1 LINKIKVKNRREGMK
16 KILKKLINAWLYLP
30 LKVASAPCRDKFNAF
45 FFRTICETVE
55 KNTDYFVSY
64 NLRPKR
70 AENFISRESVSENA
84 NDYAIIMQGPL
95 VKENNFTLETVKLYN
110 KIYPNVQI
118 IVSTWNTEDAGYVS
132 EIRKC
137 NDCEV
142 LLNELPEYCG
152 FGNLNYQ
159 TYSTVEGLKRAKDL
173 NKKFVFKTRCD
184 YRFYKR
190 GLLDYMRSLLMM
202 FPCSDENMSQKYRIV
217 ITSGRHDDMFKQ
229 FYVGDQFNFGFI
241 SDMLNFWDHDLTD
254 VNYPPQEMYKEFELK
269 HLTWKE
275 ERDIC
280 RNLTRRYIR
289 KMTSSDVPNTIEAYW
304 EFARKYLIFLS
315 AKDVDAYWCKYEN
328 RFEETESNGE
338 YYRKD
343 SMSKYLAYN
352 WNFSSWLNLYSGTL
366 KWQEWMEKI
375 SENNH
380 Y

>member
-1 LINKIKVKNRREGMK
+1 
-16 KILKKLINAWLYLP
+16 
-30 LKVASAPCRDKFNAF
+30 
-45 FFRTICETVE
+45 
-55 KNTDYFVSY
+55 
-64 NLRPKR
+64 
-70 AENFISRESVSENA
+70 
-84 NDYAIIMQGPL
+84 
-95 VKENNFTLETVKLYN
+95 
-110 KIYPNVQI
+110 
-118 IVSTWNTEDAGYVS
+118 
-132 EIRKC
+132 
-137 NDCEV
+137 
-142 LLNELPEYCG
+142 
-152 FGNLNYQ
+152 
-159 TYSTVEGLKRAKDL
+159 
-173 NKKFVFKTRCD
+173 
-184 YRFYKR
+184 
-190 GLLDYMRSLLMM
+190 
-202 FPCSDENMSQKYRIV
+202 
-217 ITSGRHDDMFKQ
+217 
-229 FYVGDQFNFGFI
+229 
-241 SDMLNFWDHDLTD
+241 
-254 VNYPPQEMYKEFELK
+254 MYKEFELK